1 MMIRYL
7 QPIRELENLR
17 RQMDLVF
24 DELSAQTAQTNDTS
38 TAWVPAVELI
48 DTGDNLVFYAQLPG
62 VAAKNLDIQVTRDAV
77 AIAGERQ
84 RQHQSENANYLH
96 SEFRYGKFQ
105 RVVNLPVAVQNDKV
119 QADFRDG
126 ILTLTLPK
134 VEQVRNRVVKINL
147 GESTADAEKSIDT
160 TAQTVNSQN

>member
-1 MMIRYL
+1 MMIRYF

-24 DELSAQTAQTNDTS
+24 DELSAQTTQNTETS
-38 TAWVPAVELI
+38 ATWSPAVELI
-48 DTGDNLVFYAQLPG
+48 DAGDSLIFKAQLPG
-62 VAAKNLDIQVTRDAV
+62 VTAQNLDVQVTRDAI
-77 AIAGERQ
+77 AIVGDRQ
-84 RQHQSENANYLH
+84 RQNQNTNYLH

-119 QADFRDG
+119 QADFQDG

-134 VEQVRNRVVKINL
+134 VDEVRNRVVKINL
-147 GESTADAEKSIDT
+147 TGAGNSSKSVDTA
-160 TAQTVNSQN
+160 AQTVNS

>member
-24 DELSAQTAQTNDTS
+24 DELSAQTNQTNDTS

-48 DTGDNLVFYAQLPG
+48 DTGDNLVFHAQLPG
-62 VAAKNLDIQVTRDAV
+62 VTAKNLDIQVTRDAV

-84 RQHQSENANYLH
+84 RQSQNANYLH

-134 VEQVRNRVVKINL
+134 VEEVRNRVVKINL
-147 GESTADAEKSIDT
+147 GEATATQSIDT
-160 TAQTVNSQN
+160 TAQTACN

>member
-1 MMIRYL
+1 M
-7 QPIRELENLR
+7 
-17 RQMDLVF
+17 VF
-24 DELSAQTAQTNDTS
+24 H
-38 TAWVPAVELI
+38 
-48 DTGDNLVFYAQLPG
+48 AQLPG
-62 VAAKNLDIQVTRDAV
+62 VTAKNLDIQVTRDAV

-84 RQHQSENANYLH
+84 RQHQFENANYLH

-134 VEQVRNRVVKINL
+134 VEEVRNCVVKINL
-147 GESTADAEKSIDT
+147 GEATADQSIDT
-160 TAQTVNSQN
+160 TAQTACN